1 MTYGSIFSG
10 VEGFGMG
17 FDRKGFKCL
26 WQCESDV
33 HCQNVL
39 RRHYPDSIL
48 YENVETLEDA
58 NSHVPDVVLWS
69 PPCQN
74 LSVSG
79 TRGGLKDEKS
89 KLFFKGMSVVSWLF
103 YAGTRYSVWENVTRT
118 FTTNGG
124 EDFKTVVECFA
135 KACSGSPVSIPR
147 PTEFLNAGCVLGNGW
162 SLAWRVLDAQHFGV
176 PQRRKRIFLVADSRG
191 EDAPKI
197 LFEPECGEVRVETG
211 GAKEHQSGLGTFGA
225 AVESRRRN
233 FIAKTLACKVTF
245 DPGVDTL
252 IATRNGVRILTPV
265 ERCRLMGWPDDWNEW
280 GVDETGKRVEISDA
294 QRFKQCGNGVVANV
308 SEFIAE
314 RIAWSIRN
322 S

>member
-33 HCQNVL
+33 YCKSVL
-39 RRHYPDSIL
+39 RRHYPNAVL
-48 YENVETLEDA
+48 YGNVEDMDETD
-58 NSHVPDVVLWS
+58 VPDVVLWS

-79 TRGGLKDEKS
+79 DRKGLKGEKS
-89 KLFFKGMSVVSWLF
+89 SLFFKGMSVVRRLF
-103 YAGTRYSVWENVTRT
+103 YIGTRYSVWENVPGI
-118 FTTNGG
+118 FTSNEG
-124 EDFKTVVECFA
+124 EDFRTVVECFA
-135 KACSGSPVSIPR
+135 RACSGNPVSIPR
-147 PTEFLNAGCVLGNGW
+147 PAKFLNAGCVLGNGW

-197 LFEPECGEVRVETG
+197 LFEPERGEVRAEACG
-211 GAKEHQSGLGTFGA
+211 EKEHGTGLGTFGA
-225 AVESRRRN
+225 VVENRRRN
-233 FIAKTLACKVTF
+233 FIAKTLTCKVTF
-245 DPGVDTL
+245 EPDVETFIPMRD
-252 IATRNGVRILTPV
+252 GVRILTPV

-280 GVDETGKRVEISDA
+280 GVDETGKRVEISDT